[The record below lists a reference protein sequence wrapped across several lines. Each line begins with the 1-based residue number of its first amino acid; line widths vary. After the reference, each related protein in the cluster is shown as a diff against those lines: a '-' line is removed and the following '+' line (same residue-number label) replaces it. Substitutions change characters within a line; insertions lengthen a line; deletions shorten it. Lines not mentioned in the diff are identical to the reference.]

1 MAELKNYHTIRYGQ
15 ADGEIKFGHLTQ
27 DNTLS
32 SVLLRNGKAK
42 NHYITLDSSGAPHRK
57 YGTICR
63 SPGSFQVRAGDNV
76 DKDVPGVYVEAVSG
90 DLVLRAPS
98 GRVRIEGVNIDL
110 IASGPDGQNGVITL
124 DANEKVLMRAQIID
138 ASSKVSTRLFSEKT
152 VEVIGNAILNMYGGF
167 VDIADG
173 ATAIKGS
180 ILPSTCELQ
189 NKPTLL

>member
-27 DNTLS
+27 DNVLS
-32 SVLLRNGKAK
+32 SVLLRNGKSK
-42 NHYITLDSSGAPHRK
+42 NHYITMDSSGAAHRK

-76 DKDVPGVYVEAVSG
+76 DEDVPGVYVEAVSG

-110 IASGPDGQNGVITL
+110 IASGADGQNGVITI
-124 DANEKVLMRAQIID
+124 DANEKVLVRAQTID
-138 ASSKVSTRLFSEKT
+138 ISSKVSTRLFSEKT
-152 VEVIGNAILNMYGGF
+152 VELIGNGILNMYGGLI
-167 VDIADG
+167 DCADG
-173 ATAIKGS
+173 ATSLIGSKGGSTNEDQNRS
-180 ILPSTCELQ
+180 II
-189 NKPTLL
+189 

>member
-32 SVLLRNGKAK
+32 SVLLRNGKSK
-42 NHYITLDSSGAPHRK
+42 NHYITMDSSGAPHRK
-57 YGTICR
+57 HGTICR

-76 DKDVPGVYVEAVSG
+76 DEDVPGVYVEAVSG

-110 IASGPDGQNGVITL
+110 IATGADGQNGNVTISG
-124 DANEKVLMRAQIID
+124 NEKVIIKGQTVVV
-138 ASSKVSTRLFSEKT
+138 SSVVSTKIFSEKT
-152 VEVIGNAILNMYGGF
+152 VELTGNAILNMYGGLI
-167 VDIADG
+167 DCADG
-173 ATAIKGS
+173 ATSIKGS
-180 ILPSTCELQ
+180 ILPSQ
-189 NKPTLL
+189 NEIQNLPVG